1 MDLTEPK
8 PLSRGE
14 VQMIDTLGHSQSMT
28 LQRWAWLIGKSSAP
42 DDVLLEWAQSFSN
55 PPSVELA
62 GARIGFPSYSPE
74 RRAIRLVVES
84 PSIDIKLKPVAYTV
98 NPVFELD
105 QAPKNLSGVTLDGK
119 PLSVDAYAWD
129 GATLWM
135 KANIGAAG
143 AKIGVRFNQ

>member
-28 LQRWAWLIGKSSAP
+28 LQRWAWLIGKTSAP

-55 PPSVELA
+55 PPSLELA

-84 PSIDIKLKPVAYTV
+84 PSIDIKLKPVAHTV

-105 QAPKNLSGVTLDGK
+105 HAPKNLSSVTLDGQTAFGRR
-119 PLSVDAYAWD
+119 LRMGWCDALDERQYWSCRSQ
-129 GATLWM
+129 
-135 KANIGAAG
+135 NRCSI
-143 AKIGVRFNQ
+143 